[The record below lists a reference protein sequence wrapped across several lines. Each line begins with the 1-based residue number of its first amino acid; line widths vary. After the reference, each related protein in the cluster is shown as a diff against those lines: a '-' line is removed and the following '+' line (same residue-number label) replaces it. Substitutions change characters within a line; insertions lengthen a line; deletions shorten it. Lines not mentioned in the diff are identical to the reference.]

1 MDSGERGYRNARAR
15 VYARRMGDMRTE
27 QVMPGATPGA
37 KGKPVDRMTV
47 AELERGMTPRQVEL
61 ARALAKDGVPKVEA
75 YRRVYGYK
83 GKSKNGL
90 QVEATKAA
98 NHPKVSL
105 LATVLRERESSA
117 WWREKGKLQEYIMS
131 GFLQTAEETESQ
143 AIRLKALEL
152 AGRTRFAGGLF
163 EEPAAN
169 EANVALSGAM
179 VDTLQAKLL
188 CLLGVTAPTIGDEE
202 NQAPAIDTTFDPVPS
217 SDTTLTDTPTGGGEG
232 E

>member
-1 MDSGERGYRNARAR
+1 
-15 VYARRMGDMRTE
+15 
-27 QVMPGATPGA
+27 
-37 KGKPVDRMTV
+37 MTV

-169 EANVALSGAM
+169 EANAALSGAM
-179 VDTLQAKLL
+179 VDTLAARIQS
-188 CLLGVTAPTIGDEE
+188 LLGFSSPISGAEDSSGPIL
-202 NQAPAIDTTFDPVPS
+202 DTECTQLPS
-217 SDTTLTDTPTGGGEG
+217 SDMGDTEPPTGGGEG